1 MVLDK
6 WKKLFPT
13 DQEKTDALDYQIAV
27 YLYENP
33 ESTRKHLALKFKV
46 SGVIVSK
53 AVLKYKLAFLG
64 SSLPVEQANERL
76 TLYHEGCTV
85 YRIAK
90 VQGVDTRSVDR
101 WLKKHLGKKYVRR
114 ARSYRD
120 PEGSRDK

>member
-13 DQEKTDALDYQIAV
+13 DQEKQDSMDYKIAV

-33 ESTRKHLALKFKV
+33 ESTRKHIALKFKV
-46 SGVIVSK
+46 LPPEVSK
-53 AVLKYKLAFLG
+53 AAIKYGLKFLG
-64 SSLPVEQANERL
+64 PSLPIEQAEERK
-76 TLYHEGCTV
+76 TMYHEGYTV

-90 VQGVDTRSVDR
+90 VQGVDSRSVDR
-101 WLKKHLGKKYVRR
+101 WLKKHLGKKYVRK